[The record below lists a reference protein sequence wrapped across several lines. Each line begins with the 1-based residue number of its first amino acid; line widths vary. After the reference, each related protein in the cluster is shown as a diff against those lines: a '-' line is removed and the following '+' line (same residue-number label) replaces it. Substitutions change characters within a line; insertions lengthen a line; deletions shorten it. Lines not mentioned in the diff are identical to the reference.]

1 MNNDPKPNVI
11 EADREAARR
20 LKMKLL
26 KARHP
31 AKVSVQEIAE
41 AFAEHRTLQA
51 RPE

>member
-1 MNNDPKPNVI
+1 MKTGAKPDVI
-11 EADREAARR
+11 EADREAARI
-20 LKMKLL
+20 LKLKFL

-41 AFAEHRTLQA
+41 AFAAHRVQQA

>member
-1 MNNDPKPNVI
+1 MEKDQKQTVI
-11 EADREAARR
+11 EADREAARK
-20 LKMKLL
+20 LKMQLL

-41 AFAEHRTLQA
+41 AFAAHRTQQA